1 MKWHH
6 KAILLLAGIAF
17 AFSHA
22 WASAPDSVQ
31 VCRRLSTLQRQIP
44 LPYHHTLR
52 ETIAYYDAKSLPAE
66 CALYDSLITQ
76 EILSNNLP
84 EELRYLPL
92 ALTGMN
98 PNHHR
103 DSRAGV
109 WHLPVVPA
117 LCYGLIVN
125 EDHDERY
132 SVEASTK
139 AALHYLSDLYAVFG
153 NWWECLLA
161 YTNSP
166 SAINQVKAR
175 HPGLK
180 IEPWDYRDQHWLPD
194 TDIIGNFIA
203 CNYVNNGTKRAVATL
218 EETVQC
224 PFDRPLSIDAISKYT
239 DLPRKIILMLNPLF
253 TSDPIQPLAPYSL
266 CLPKTAEARFEAN
279 RVLIYEETNRQEVQA
294 EEQALVAEKKNEEKA
309 KAAVKAKTS
318 NYITYT
324 VKSGDTLNKI
334 ARKYH
339 VKVSDLKKW
348 NKLKGDMI
356 REKQKL
362 KIYQ

>member
-6 KAILLLAGIAF
+6 KALLLLAGIALG
-17 AFSHA
+17 FSQA

-44 LPYHHTLR
+44 LPYHNTLR
-52 ETIAYYDAKSLPAE
+52 ETITHYDAKALPAE
-66 CALYDSLITQ
+66 FVLYDSLITR
-76 EILSNNLP
+76 EIRNNNLP
-84 EELRYLPL
+84 EELRFFPL

-103 DSRAGV
+103 DNRAGV
-109 WHLPVVPA
+109 WHLSIVPA
-117 LCYGLIVN
+117 LYYGLTVN

-139 AALHYLSDLYAVFG
+139 AALRYLSDLYAVFG
-153 NWWECLLA
+153 NWWDCLLA

-166 SAINQVKAR
+166 AAINQVKAR
-175 HPGLK
+175 HPGLT
-180 IEPWDYRDQHWLPD
+180 IEPWDYRDQHWLND

-203 CNYVNNGTKRAVATL
+203 CNYVNNGTKREVTSM

-224 PFDRPLSIDAISKYT
+224 PFNRPLSIDAISKYT

-266 CLPKTAEARFEAN
+266 CLPKASEARFEAN
-279 RVLIYEETNRQEVQA
+279 RTRIYDETDRLEVQA
-294 EEQALVAEKKNEEKA
+294 EEQAQAAEKKAEEKA
-309 KAAVKAKTS
+309 KAAVKAQTPR
-318 NYITYT
+318 YITYT

-334 ARKYH
+334 AKKYH